1 MLKKILK
8 NINKNLSFLE
18 SKQEIKK
25 QRKRLSY
32 LNNYKLNSIVKRMQ
46 RNFNNLTSFN
56 RNKRNNR
63 DKQSYININLKDCK
77 KN

>member
-1 MLKKILK
+1 LLKKILK
-8 NINKNLSFLE
+8 NINKNLSLLE

-46 RNFNNLTSFN
+46 CNFDNLTSFN
-56 RNKRNNR
+56 RNKRKNR